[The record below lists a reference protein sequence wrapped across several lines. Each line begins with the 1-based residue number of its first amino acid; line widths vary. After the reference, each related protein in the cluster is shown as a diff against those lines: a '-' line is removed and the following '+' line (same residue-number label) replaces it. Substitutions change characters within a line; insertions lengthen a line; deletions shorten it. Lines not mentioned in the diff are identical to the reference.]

1 MIPAI
6 QYFLLNPKIFVGAA
20 VGVFAIII
28 GAVAFSGSS
37 IISDVSDSGIFFPSG
52 EQAQREVLPIEI
64 ELEDLSI
71 IEVTDID
78 ATLEIVFKVRNPNDK
93 SVILQLVK
101 YDIYES
107 GIKLKTG
114 QIGERAEG
122 MVTGSNYF
130 TILNEQPTVLRDK
143 ITIKNSGN
151 TPELWSALMDNTPNW
166 QVKGEAFFNLSSML
180 SGGENHLVFEFP

>member
-1 MIPAI
+1 M
-6 QYFLLNPKIFVGAA
+6 NPKIFVGAA

-28 GAVAFSGSS
+28 GVVAFSGSS
-37 IISDVSDSGIFFPSG
+37 IISDVSDTGTFFPS
-52 EQAQREVLPIEI
+52 EQQAQREVLPIGI
-64 ELEDLSI
+64 ELESLSI
-71 IEVTDID
+71 VEVTDTQ
-78 ATLEIVFKVRNPNDK
+78 ATLEIAFKVSNPNIK

-107 GIKLKTG
+107 GVKLKTG

-130 TILNEQPTVLRDK
+130 TILNEQPTILRDK

-151 TPELWSALMDNTPNW
+151 TPELWAALENNTPNW

-180 SGGENHLVFEFP
+180 SGGENNLVFEFP

>member
-1 MIPAI
+1 
-6 QYFLLNPKIFVGAA
+6 LSLNPKIFVGAA
-20 VGVFAIII
+20 VATLAAVVGV
-28 GAVAFSGSS
+28 VAFSGSS
-37 IISDVSDSGIFFPSG
+37 IISDISDSGTFFPSSD
-52 EQAQREVLPIEI
+52 QAQREVLPLAI

-71 IEVTDID
+71 LEVTDTD
-78 ATLEIVFKVRNPNDK
+78 ATLEIVFKVSNPNVK

-143 ITIKNSGN
+143 ITLKNSGN
-151 TPELWSALMDNTPNW
+151 TPDLWTALMNNTPNW
-166 QVKGEAFFNLSSML
+166 QVKGEAFFNLSSMV
-180 SGGENHLVFEFP
+180 SGQENHLTFEFP

>member
-1 MIPAI
+1 M
-6 QYFLLNPKIFVGAA
+6 NPKIFVGAA
-20 VGVFAIII
+20 VAAFAVIVGVI
-28 GAVAFSGSS
+28 AFSGSS
-37 IISDVSDSGIFFPSG
+37 IISDVSDTGTFFPSS
-52 EQAQREVLPIEI
+52 EQVQRDVLPLEI
-64 ELEDLSI
+64 ELQDLSI
-71 IEVTDID
+71 VEVTDTE
-78 ATLEIVFKVRNPNDK
+78 ATLEIVFKVSNPNSK

-107 GIKLKTG
+107 GVKLKTG

-130 TILNEQPTVLRDK
+130 TILDEQPTILRDK

-151 TPELWSALMDNTPNW
+151 TPELWDALTNNTPQW

-180 SGGENHLVFEFP
+180 SGGENQLIFEFP

>member
-1 MIPAI
+1 LSGT
-6 QYFLLNPKIFVGAA
+6 YKVLLGAQNDEVSVSQFVT
-20 VGVFAIII
+20 VIIE
-28 GAVAFSGSS
+28 
-37 IISDVSDSGIFFPSG
+37 D
-52 EQAQREVLPIEI
+52 LPIEI

-71 IEVTDID
+71 IEVTDTD
-78 ATLEIVFKVRNPNDK
+78 ATLEIVFKVSNPNDK

-130 TILNEQPTVLRDK
+130 TILNEQPTILRDK
-143 ITIKNSGN
+143 ITLKNSEIL
-151 TPELWSALMDNTPNW
+151 TTIP
-166 QVKGEAFFNLSSML
+166 AFQSRI
-180 SGGENHLVFEFP
+180 